1 MTSSFFTL
9 NIITPVT
16 LSAPKHSVFKYTRW
30 KSKVMFAMERCS
42 KVFLCIR
49 CPYHLNHSD
58 LSAST
63 VQFVRLLLIH
73 THRTDVHVG
82 GHEEEGRG
90 EENKGVFSRSFRIK
104 ERREAIVA
112 SRNSLRQSPAQ
123 TESVRK

>member
-1 MTSSFFTL
+1 MSMTSSFFTL

-16 LSAPKHSVFKYTRW
+16 LSAPSVLKSTRW
-30 KSKVMFAMERCS
+30 KSKVMFAMEGCS
-42 KVFLCIR
+42 KVFSCIR

-58 LSAST
+58 LSGRT
-63 VQFVRLLLIH
+63 VQFVLLLLIH
-73 THRTDVHVG
+73 THRADVHVG

-112 SRNSLRQSPAQ
+112 SRNLLRQSPAQ

>member
-1 MTSSFFTL
+1 MEKPG
-9 NIITPVT
+9 I
-16 LSAPKHSVFKYTRW
+16 R
-30 KSKVMFAMERCS
+30 VMFAMEGCS
-42 KVFLCIR
+42 KLFPHIR
-49 CPYHLNHSD
+49 CPYHLNHND
-58 LSAST
+58 LSASS
-63 VQFVRLLLIH
+63 VQFVRLPLIR